1 MRKQKGITLVALV
14 VTIVVLLILAAVSIN
29 IAFGNNGIFT
39 QAQKA
44 AGDTAAAVDYEAN
57 ELGKLMENFVKNS
70 IGDTQTPTEE
80 YYLVDQVEVGD
91 YVAYDAGTW
100 SSTVEEPTS
109 NATFGSYT
117 SGTNKGISVNSHTL
131 GFKASTD
138 GWRVFSKSGSGVT
151 GVVTLISAGTPARG
165 YYNSFEAERDAMIT
179 ALNNFANTNFVN
191 STYATSARNAT
202 REDINPLDW
211 TSGGLRN
218 INSWYWL
225 ASADGDYGSY
235 YYLARVA
242 NDGSI
247 NHEDLRRLGIRRPPN
262 CYSKIWS
269 KNKRDSRYRIFRTN
283 MLGFKIT

>member
-70 IGDTQTPTEE
+70 IGDMETPTEE

-100 SSTVEEPTS
+100 SSTVGNPS
-109 NATFGSYT
+109 SSGSFGSYT
-117 SGTNKGISVNSHTL
+117 AGTNKGTSVLTSNSNSCIAPTN
-131 GFKASTD
+131 
-138 GWRVFSKSGSGVT
+138 GWRVFSKSGSGAT
-151 GVVTLISAGTPARG
+151 GVVTLISAGCPAQV
-165 YYNSFEAERDAMIT
+165 YYSFNSGDSVNEMIT

-191 STYATSARNAT
+191 STYSTSARNAT
-202 REDINPLDW
+202 YEDINPLDN

-218 INSWYWL
+218 INSYYWL
-225 ASADGDYGSY
+225 ASARGSDGN
-235 YYLARVA
+235 YYLPCVLR
-242 NDGSI
+242 DGSTAQP
-247 NHEDLRRLGIRRPPN
+247 RRLGIRCPPN
-262 CYSKIWS
+262 C
-269 KNKRDSRYRIFRTN
+269 
-283 MLGFKIT
+283 